1 MESTRAPRADLFD
14 PAALSALGHFEI
26 VARWI
31 VDGFLSG
38 LHRSPRKGF
47 SVEFADFRPYQPG
60 DDLRYVDWK
69 IAARADRWV
78 VKQYEEETNLRA
90 TIILDVSRSMD
101 WRGASEEPRLTKR
114 AYAEQLTAAL
124 GLLLLRQRD
133 AVGLIRFDD
142 AVRTSI
148 PPRARSGQWRRLV
161 AALAEQGNGRA
172 SDLASALG
180 QAARVVTRRGMVIL
194 ISDLLVDVDAALPA
208 MRGLRAAGHDV
219 TVLHVMDPAERDFT
233 LAGEARYTDPESELD
248 VPAAAADVR
257 AAYRTTVD
265 HVIEEW
271 KERLGALGAGY
282 EVILTD
288 QPYAIPLRLAFGA
301 RELRDQCVARA
312 AAHANVGGDE
322 PEAILRRARRD
333 EPARGIAQA
342 IEHCAAPDDG
352 RGGDRVVEDDRHR
365 GGSVTDAK
373 ARQERPRGS
382 EGERQDEEHAQ
393 QHEQQVAQ
401 AQ

>member
-69 IAARADRWV
+69 TAARADRWV

-161 AALAEQGNGRA
+161 AALAESGNGRA

-180 QAARVVTRRGMVIL
+180 QAARLVTRRGMVIL
-194 ISDLLVDVDAALPA
+194 ISDLLVDVDTALPA
-208 MRGLRAAGHDV
+208 LRGLRAAGHDV

-265 HVIEEW
+265 RVIEEW

-301 RELRDQCVARA
+301 RE
-312 AAHANVGGDE
+312 
-322 PEAILRRARRD
+322 RRA
-333 EPARGIAQA
+333 
-342 IEHCAAPDDG
+342 
-352 RGGDRVVEDDRHR
+352 
-365 GGSVTDAK
+365 
-373 ARQERPRGS
+373 
-382 EGERQDEEHAQ
+382 
-393 QHEQQVAQ
+393 
-401 AQ
+401 